1 MICNGF
7 QLFFYNYSCNVFPF
21 RLVFMRIFARKFVV
35 VSVLSSRH
43 TIIKITEK
51 VKFRGNKVEEQKNCE
66 TEMANLGEKSLELI
80 RESVRARDMLGP
92 FNEEKVRLVLE
103 EIKVLMEDVSSFP
116 RTRSSIKK

>member
-1 MICNGF
+1 
-7 QLFFYNYSCNVFPF
+7 
-21 RLVFMRIFARKFVV
+21 
-35 VSVLSSRH
+35 
-43 TIIKITEK
+43 
-51 VKFRGNKVEEQKNCE
+51 
-66 TEMANLGEKSLELI
+66 MANLGEKSLELI